1 MTHSSLKQTLWAV
14 GNGPA
19 MPCLSMGR
27 RRLKEL
33 EADTWIETLYGM
45 GYRFTFPN
53 AVANP

>member
-1 MTHSSLKQTLWAV
+1 MTHSPLKQTLWAV

-27 RRLKEL
+27 PRLKEL